1 MVIFRTSQVLE
12 KIAANGAAN
21 ADEKDLASSGGRNPS
36 TTSTTVR
43 TVPTD
48 HRRLSDLS
56 VPSLDDD
63 DTCTDRSGDVDEE
76 MASINGN
83 LHAMPLP
90 LSPRRVTRAVKSMVK
105 RSDADMQIRRAKHN
119 MKGQNTAEPNVVES
133 STNAVDTRKHLEQ
146 IVSGPMQIKRI
157 ADLGTPFNVYK
168 ETIFRDKSGSFIGNA
183 VRRSYQKRRDMAISE
198 RRLNQSSHI

>member
-1 MVIFRTSQVLE
+1 MFIFPTSQVLE

-36 TTSTTVR
+36 TTSTTV
-43 TVPTD
+43 PTH

-63 DTCTDRSGDVDEE
+63 DTDRSGDVDEE

-105 RSDADMQIRRAKHN
+105 RSDADMQI
-119 MKGQNTAEPNVVES
+119 
-133 STNAVDTRKHLEQ
+133 
-146 IVSGPMQIKRI
+146 VS
-157 ADLGTPFNVYK
+157 
-168 ETIFRDKSGSFIGNA
+168 
-183 VRRSYQKRRDMAISE
+183 
-198 RRLNQSSHI
+198 